1 MANIQIINLPIASSL
16 TGAEELPV
24 EQGATTVKTTVTDV
38 AALATLQTVLDNN
51 PLAINSVIGLTDGGN
66 NNTSISEQVIYISNG
81 SDQIWIYP
89 DSIRFDKAGSGD
101 SYLKITNITVR
112 RDWEL
117 PNASGILAVSTSVGY
132 SGSKT
137 IGGQVYTWQ
146 NGILIS
152 VV

>member
-1 MANIQIINLPIASSL
+1 MANIQIINLPIASPL
-16 TGAEELPV
+16 TGTEDLPV

-51 PLAINSVIGLTDGGN
+51 PLAINSVIELTDGGN
-66 NNTSISEQVIYISNG
+66 NITSISEQVIYITNG
-81 SDQIWIYP
+81 NDQVWVFP
-89 DSIRFDKAGSGD
+89 NSIRFDRAGHN
-101 SYLKITNITVR
+101 SYLKITNVTADR
-112 RDWEL
+112 NWEL
-117 PNASGILAVSTSVGY
+117 PNASGILAVSTTVGY